1 MRRRDLRILAAA
13 ALFLFAVAAHAAS
26 SQHVEVTM
34 QQFAFA
40 PAEVSVAAGAT
51 VTWTNR
57 DTVPHSVTATDG
69 SFDSG
74 AIEPGKSF
82 EWKASEPVAYH
93 CVYHPSMTGSVKV
106 TAAP

>member
-1 MRRRDLRILAAA
+1 MRRRNLFAATGA
-13 ALFLFAVAAHAAS
+13 ALLLLVASAHAAPPR
-26 SQHVEVTM
+26 QVEVTM

-40 PAEVSVAAGAT
+40 PAVVSVPAGAI

-57 DTVPHSVTATDG
+57 DTVPHSVTASDG

-82 EWKASEPVAYH
+82 EWKASRPAAYH
-93 CVYHPSMTGSVKV
+93 CVYHPSMTGSIRV
-106 TAAP
+106 TAKP